1 MAKTKGARVAL
12 VPPAA
17 ADGDAFTVTRNGL
30 SYAGTHLLMELWGTT
45 GAGDPALVERAISAA
60 VLACGATLLHLH
72 VARLAGGGVTGV
84 AVLAESHISLHAW
97 PERGYV
103 AVDVFLCGALDP
115 YAAVAP
121 LRRALGPTR
130 VQLSEFRRGI
140 VT

>member
-1 MAKTKGARVAL
+1 MARTKGARVTL
-12 VPPAA
+12 VAPAA
-17 ADGDAFTVTRNGL
+17 ADGDAFTVTKNGL
-30 SYAGTHLLMELWGTT
+30 RYAGTHLLMELWGTT
-45 GAGDPALVERAISAA
+45 GAGDPALVERVLCEAA
-60 VLACGATLLHLH
+60 AACGATVLHLH
-72 VARLAGGGVTGV
+72 VERLEGGGVTGI
-84 AVLAESHISLHAW
+84 AALSESHISLHAW

-121 LRRALGPTR
+121 LRRALRPEW